1 MLFCA
6 LTNVAVDNVLEALL
20 DAAVEDGED
29 AEGGEGGEGGG
40 ADEAEGGGGGGAG
53 GGFESVA
60 GILRVG
66 SLQRISRRVLPHST
80 HGKIDAADEG

>member
-29 AEGGEGGEGGG
+29 AEGGEGGE

>member
-29 AEGGEGGEGGG
+29 AEGGEGGE
-40 ADEAEGGGGGGAG
+40 ADEADRGGGGGAG

>member
-1 MLFCA
+1 MRSLE
-6 LTNVAVDNVLEALL
+6 LTAYREPRGSGS
-20 DAAVEDGED
+20 EGGEG
-29 AEGGEGGEGGG
+29 GGEGGEGGEAG
-40 ADEAEGGGGGGAG
+40 EADRGGGGGAG